1 MSSID
6 GVISEL
12 AGIRNALGQD
22 AGEPWRR
29 PRRHGSTE
37 APASERVTGD
47 PIFDSGRWEI
57 ADQRLWEEEKESAR
71 RAVEG
76 EVLSSGRTGIEALAW
91 YASFHDNQRD
101 WGIYI
106 PLSSLALLDE
116 LYLSRLPMD
125 RDRRLRL
132 AWSILLHHEQMHFA
146 VDHACAW
153 FELMLR
159 APIRREFMAR
169 FRAEPPLPAVTT
181 SEAYL
186 EIEEAAANAHML
198 RQLGRAA
205 PRQIVQ
211 TVESFVQSQPAGYRE
226 GLDATGDSAFA
237 EAVAETL
244 RSYLALWAIEYS
256 LDLGSREMNLLR
268 LLPLG
273 DGNALAECPVYVL
286 DDLTDVGIAPGSVR
300 LIQCITEIVES
311 QNFERQFRRQEPAVR
326 RDWSRKKEQIK
337 IGLPSPPRFE
347 KLKNWEPP
355 TWSLRLRDGH
365 RVHLQPPDPGAAAW
379 RAVAI
384 GNHKE
389 MGHG

>member
-12 AGIRNALGQD
+12 SGIRNALGQD

-29 PRRHGSTE
+29 PQRGSTE

-57 ADQRLWEEEKESAR
+57 ADQRLWDEKKERAR
-71 RAVEG
+71 RTVEG

-91 YASFHDNQRD
+91 YASFHDNQD
-101 WGIYI
+101 NWGIYI
-106 PLSSLALLDE
+106 PLSSLALSDE
-116 LYLSRLPMD
+116 LYLSKLPMD

-169 FRAEPPLPAVTT
+169 FRAEPPLPAVTM

-186 EIEEAAANAHML
+186 EIEETAANAHML

-205 PRQIVQ
+205 PRQVVQ
-211 TVESFVQSQPAGYRE
+211 TIESFVESQPAGYRE
-226 GLDATGDSAFA
+226 GLDFTGDTAFA

-286 DDLTDVGIAPGSVR
+286 DDLADVGIAPGSVR
-300 LIQCITEIVES
+300 LIQRITEIVES
-311 QNFERQFRRQEPAVR
+311 QSFKKQLRRQEPAVR

-337 IGLPSPPRFE
+337 IVLPSPPRFE

-365 RVHLQPPDPGAAAW
+365 RVHLQPPDLGAAAW